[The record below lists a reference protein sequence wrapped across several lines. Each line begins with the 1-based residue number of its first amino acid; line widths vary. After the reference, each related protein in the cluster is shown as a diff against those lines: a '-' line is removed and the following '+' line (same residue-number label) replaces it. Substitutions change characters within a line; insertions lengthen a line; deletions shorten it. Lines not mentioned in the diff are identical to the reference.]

1 MSSQQKNSF
10 VEAIMRLGRYR
21 RTTSAC
27 HLTRLTN
34 SQVQELNLDLRCFS
48 PRQLIK
54 TYILRFLENLLRLG
68 KGVRFRVGD
77 GAVQGG
83 RSAGRHG
90 RRKGRDATRGKGK
103 GKRKLHG
110 SVYAD
115 GGTGDSLMCV
125 SENPS
130 HAQVEVRC
138 GRSRRDGRW
147 TDISRIQ
154 QVEVL

>member
-110 SVYAD
+110 QKSVYAD
-115 GGTGDSLMCV
+115 
-125 SENPS
+125 
-130 HAQVEVRC
+130 
-138 GRSRRDGRW
+138 DGKSI
-147 TDISRIQ
+147 TDVCERKSIPRTS
-154 QVEVL
+154 